1 MKKGIFTLTASEELL
16 PGFRRLTLEGDT
28 AAITRPG
35 QFVEVG
41 IPGFFLRRPFSVA
54 DVDGSALRIAVRA
67 AGAGTEALISLEPG
81 ARLDV
86 LTGLGNGF
94 DLSDSGER
102 PLLIGGGSGIPALY
116 TACRA
121 LAASGA
127 RVTAALGFNRDS
139 EAFYTGEFAA
149 LGADV
154 EVYTADGSLGR
165 SGFVTAALADFE
177 YTSVYACG
185 PVPMLRRVDELTR
198 APAQLSLEAR
208 MGCGFGACMG
218 CTVETVA
225 GPKRVCKDGPVFR
238 SGELVWS
245 SVAGA

>member
-1 MKKGIFTLTASEELL
+1 MKKGIFTLVNSEELL
-16 PGFRRLTLEGDT
+16 PGYRRLTLAGDT
-28 AAITRPG
+28 GPLRPG
-35 QFVEVG
+35 QFAEVSV
-41 IPGFFLRRPFSVA
+41 PGYFLRRPFSVA
-54 DVDGSALRIAVRA
+54 DNGEGWLSIAVRE
-67 AGAGTEALISLEPG
+67 AGAGTAALNALAPG
-81 ARLDV
+81 AELDV
-86 LTGLGNGF
+86 LCGLGNGF
-94 DLSDSGER
+94 DLSSAGSCA
-102 PLLIGGGSGIPALY
+102 LLVGGGSGIPALY
-116 TACRA
+116 TACRE
-121 LAASGA
+121 LIASGVEV
-127 RVTAALGFNRDS
+127 RAALGFNRDS